1 MVLVGASLSP
11 KSQRALWDQIYSA
24 LEKKGC
30 RAVWLNALSPNIPID
45 VENGPDFDK
54 MDIIGCDVY
63 GYKSA
68 KNLKVVDEKY
78 KLAKAKG
85 KLFTVS
91 EFGAYSAH
99 NRAATG
105 VWNVRPRRIAYAVRQ
120 ALPARVRHSV
130 LVGAMGDS

>member
-1 MVLVGASLSP
+1 MVLVGSVVVA
-11 KSQRALWDQIYSA
+11 KSQRALWNQIYSE

-30 RAVWLNALSPNIPID
+30 RAVWLNALSPSLPID

-99 NRAATG
+99 NPCAATRSLERTISPSCLIC
-105 VWNVRPRRIAYAVRQ
+105 WTNIVR
-120 ALPARVRHSV
+120 ART
-130 LVGAMGDS
+130 A